1 MVAVVLRGQGDPV
14 GWEQTKYFD
23 PKELIKLN
31 YTGMTTTGEM
41 SGTQV
46 RTPSR
51 LSSSHALRTFEPTK
65 FMDLCRR

>member
-1 MVAVVLRGQGDPV
+1 MTQGDPV

-46 RTPSR
+46 PPESQTAASFSR
-51 LSSSHALRTFEPTK
+51 LSYIRAVTPT
-65 FMDLCRR
+65 CS

>member
-1 MVAVVLRGQGDPV
+1 MWAAIAITVAFVAAMVGLALVPRLLRD
-14 GWEQTKYFD
+14 FD

-46 RTPSR
+46 RRS
-51 LSSSHALRTFEPTK
+51 LNCL
-65 FMDLCRR
+65 

>member
-1 MVAVVLRGQGDPV
+1 VRGCILTPQGDPV

-46 RTPSR
+46 RRS
-51 LSSSHALRTFEPTK
+51 LNCL
-65 FMDLCRR
+65 